1 MLKQSIMYF
10 IKTHMLSI
18 SIISFILIILLF
30 VFAFNFKTIINSLLI
45 IKNLFRYCLKILSL
59 PISFMLSMLTFQI
72 RKSYL
77 ALKLALKFQFQNN
90 YLLPKILLNLILLT
104 IVIISINIAFGA
116 TNVDMKSTIYM
127 FSGTLVS
134 IWITHTV
141 TIVLDIYQKIK
152 NLNFTFMTIADMR
165 QLSVSL
171 YDFLVPYF
179 PYKDDLFKK
188 DDNIIYITPICT
200 SLDKNYLKENLAI
213 NFVGYLEQLKAND
226 LYLSFNKIAVNSL
239 IECIRKQQ
247 NTLQMTQ
254 NTIFIAKDFIP
265 QSLNS
270 LFQQVMSCINHI
282 LSLDLRYPNWSN
294 DIQLSRQMSELL
306 RVYIVKLTNCI
317 IFLQREFNLY
327 DEYISFIS
335 HPPKLFS
342 CNRLEDVIRINNAMG
357 NVQSTCKK

>member
-1 MLKQSIMYF
+1 MLEQSIIYF
-10 IKTHMLSI
+10 IKTHVLSTTI
-18 SIISFILIILLF
+18 TGFILMVLLF
-30 VFAFNFKTIINSLLI
+30 IIAFNFKFIINSFLI
-45 IKNLFRYCLKILSL
+45 IEKLFRYCLKILFL
-59 PISFMLSMLTFQI
+59 PISLMLSMLTFQI
-72 RKSYL
+72 KKTYL
-77 ALKLALKFQFQNN
+77 ALKLALKFQLQNN

-104 IVIISINIAFGA
+104 IVITSINIAFVT
-116 TNVDMKSTIYM
+116 TNIDMKSTIYM
-127 FSGTLVS
+127 FGGTLIS
-134 IWITHTV
+134 IWITHTAA
-141 TIVLDIYQKIK
+141 IVLDIYQKIK

-165 QLSVSL
+165 QLSVTL

-200 SLDKNYLKENLAI
+200 NLDKNYLKENLAM
-213 NFVGYLEQLKAND
+213 NFLGYLEQLKPND
-226 LYLSFNKIAVNSL
+226 LYLSFNNIAVKSL

-247 NTLQMTQ
+247 NTFQMTQ

-270 LFQQVMSCINHI
+270 LFQQVMSCINRI
-282 LSLDLRYPNWSN
+282 LSLDLKYPNWSN
-294 DIQLSRQMSELL
+294 DIQLSHQLSELL
-306 RVYIVKLTNCI
+306 RVYIIKLTNCI

-342 CNRLEDVIRINNAMG
+342 CNKLEDVIRMNKIMSNR
-357 NVQSTCKK
+357 QTTSKK